1 MLLPANHIYIMHLWT
16 SLAAQKLGDNPQST
30 HRVAVLDEE
39 LCQPRK
45 CGLEC
50 IVYCPVN
57 KTGGECIVQRPEDGK
72 ALISEELCTGCGI
85 CIKKCPFDAIVIV
98 NLAREL
104 SEDKIHQ
111 YGVNSFRF
119 YRLPTPK
126 KGAVVGL
133 VGRNGMGK
141 STIVNILSGNMKP
154 NLGKYET
161 ETEWDDVLKYF
172 QGTELK
178 AYFEKIANRQLR
190 ASIKPQLVYMIP
202 KAFKGTPKEL
212 LQKYDERRVADKLIQ
227 QLGLQNI
234 LDRDLAALS
243 GGELQRLAVAVAAA
257 KDAEYYFFDEPSSY
271 NDVYQ
276 RLAVAKV
283 IKELA
288 EEGKSVMVV
297 EHDMTLLDYLSDYV
311 HIIYGEPGAYG
322 IVSTLQST
330 KVGINNFLDGFLPA
344 ENVRFREKAFRFD
357 ISTSAEDVVLDV
369 PVASYTDLSKSFPSF
384 KLQVSAG
391 RIRQGEIVG
400 IVGANALG
408 KTTFMRMLAGADKPD
423 SGKIDIGVKIS
434 YKPQYLSQDYDGDVR
449 SLMYAAYQ
457 SPIEGSVVEEQIII
471 PMGVKKL
478 YEKSVRN
485 LSGGELQ
492 KVAVAASLL
501 RQADVYALDE
511 PSAFL
516 DAEDR
521 IAVAKFLQRFVRAQG
536 RSAIIIDHDLQL
548 IDLVADTLVIFEGLP
563 GLEGRATEP
572 MKKEDG
578 MNRFL
583 KELSITYRRDET
595 TGRPRVNKEGGRL
608 DREQKQSGNYYY
620 VKQ

>member
-1 MLLPANHIYIMHLWT
+1 MGNSEAEN
-16 SLAAQKLGDNPQST
+16 T

-50 IVYCPVN
+50 IIYCPVN
-57 KTGGECIVQRPEDGK
+57 KTGGACIVQRPEDKK
-72 ALISEELCTGCGI
+72 AVISEDLCTGCGI

-98 NLAREL
+98 NLAKEL
-104 SEDKIHQ
+104 STDKIHQ
-111 YGVNSFRF
+111 YGINSFRF
-119 YRLPTPK
+119 YRLPAPK

-141 STIVNILSGNMKP
+141 STVVNVLSGNMKP
-154 NLGKYET
+154 NLGHYDREV
-161 ETEWDDVLKYF
+161 EWDEVLKYY
-172 QGTELK
+172 QGTEMK
-178 AYFEKIANRQLR
+178 SHFEKIANDTMR
-190 ASIKPQLVYMIP
+190 ASIKPQLVYLVP
-202 KAFKGTPKEL
+202 KAFKGTTKEL
-212 LQKYDERRVADKLIQ
+212 LKKYDERKVADKLIP
-227 QLGLQNI
+227 QLGLQDI
-234 LDRDLAALS
+234 LDRDISQLS

-283 IKELA
+283 MRGLA

-322 IVSTLQST
+322 IVSGMQST
-330 KVGINNFLDGFLPA
+330 KVGINNFLEGFLPA
-344 ENVRFREKAFRFD
+344 ENVRFRDKAFKFD
-357 ISTSAEDVVLDV
+357 VAAVNEDVILDV
-369 PVASYTDLSKSFPSF
+369 PTASYSGLTKSFLSF
-384 KLQVSAG
+384 KLQVAAG
-391 RIRQGEIVG
+391 KVRKGEIVG

-408 KTTFMRMLAGADKPD
+408 KTTFMRMLAGVDKPD
-423 SGKIDIGVKIS
+423 LGTIDVGAKIS
-434 YKPQYLSQDYDGDVR
+434 YKPQYLNQDYEGDVR

-457 SPIEGSVVEEQIII
+457 SPIEGSPVEDQIII

-478 YEKSVRN
+478 YEKSVKN

-501 RQADVYALDE
+501 RDADIYALDE

-521 IAVAKFLQRFVRAQG
+521 IAIAKFLQRFVRAQG
-536 RSAIIIDHDLQL
+536 KSAIIIDHDMQL
-548 IDLVADTLVIFEGLP
+548 IDLVADTMVIFEGKP
-563 GLEGRATEP
+563 GIEGSATAP
-572 MKKEDG
+572 MRKEEG

-583 KELSITYRRDET
+583 HALSITYRRDET

-620 VKQ
+620 VKSA

>member
-1 MLLPANHIYIMHLWT
+1 M
-16 SLAAQKLGDNPQST
+16 GDDPSST
-30 HRVAVLDEE
+30 HRVAVMDYE

-57 KTGGECIVQRPEDGK
+57 KTGGQCIIQREEDGK
-72 ALISEELCTGCGI
+72 ALISEDLCTGCGI

-98 NLAREL
+98 NLAKEL
-104 SEDKIHQ
+104 TEEKIHQ

-119 YRLPTPK
+119 YKLPTPK

-141 STIVNILSGNMKP
+141 STIVNILSGNIKP
-154 NLGKYET
+154 NLGNFEGET
-161 ETEWDDVLKYF
+161 SWDSVLKYF

-178 AYFEKIANRQLR
+178 SHFDKIANNQMR

-212 LQKYDERRVADKLIQ
+212 LKKYDERKVTDTLIT

-234 LDRDLAALS
+234 LERDLATLS

-257 KDAEYYFFDEPSSY
+257 KDADYYFFDEPSSY

-276 RLAVAKV
+276 RLAVARVMKD
-283 IKELA
+283 LA
-288 EEGKSVMVV
+288 DQGRSVMVV

-322 IVSTLQST
+322 IVSTLQGT
-330 KVGINNFLDGFLPA
+330 KVGINSFLEGFLQA
-344 ENVRFREKAFRFD
+344 ENVRFRDKAFRFD
-357 ISTSAEDVVLDV
+357 IATSEDSIVEDVS
-369 PVASYTDLSKSFPSF
+369 VASYSDVSKKFPSF
-384 KLQVSAG
+384 ELRVSAG
-391 RIRQGEIVG
+391 KIRRGEVVG
-400 IVGANALG
+400 MVGANALG
-408 KTTFMRMLAGADKPD
+408 KTTFMRMLAGVDKPD
-423 SGKIDIGVKIS
+423 SGKIEVGAKIS
-434 YKPQYLSQDYDGDVR
+434 YKPQYLNQDYDGDVR

-457 SPIEGSVVEEQIII
+457 APIEGSAAEEQIII
-471 PMGVKKL
+471 PLGAKKL

-501 RQADVYALDE
+501 RPADIYALDE

-521 IAVAKFLQRFVRAQG
+521 IAVAKFLQRFVKAQG
-536 RSAIIIDHDLQL
+536 KSAIIIDHDMQL
-548 IDLVADTLVIFEGLP
+548 IDLVSDTLVIFEGEP
-563 GLEGRATEP
+563 GKMGTATAP
-572 MKKEDG
+572 MRKEEG
-578 MNRFL
+578 MNKFL
-583 KELSITYRRDET
+583 QALAITYRRDET

-608 DREQKQSGNYYY
+608 DREQKDSGNYYY

>member
-1 MLLPANHIYIMHLWT
+1 
-16 SLAAQKLGDNPQST
+16 LGNSEAENT

-57 KTGGECIVQRPEDGK
+57 KTGGECIIQRPEDGK
-72 ALISEELCTGCGI
+72 AVISEDLCTGCGI

-98 NLAREL
+98 NLAKEL
-104 SEDKIHQ
+104 AEEKLHQ
-111 YGVNSFRF
+111 YGINSFRF
-119 YRLPTPK
+119 YRLPAPR

-141 STIVNILSGNMKP
+141 STIVNILSGNLKP
-154 NLGKYET
+154 NLGKYDQDDVP
-161 ETEWDDVLKYF
+161 WSDVLKYF

-178 AYFEKIANRQLR
+178 SHFEKIADGNMR
-190 ASIKPQLVYMIP
+190 ASIKPQLVYMVP
-202 KAFKGTPKEL
+202 KAFKGTSKEL
-212 LQKYDERRVADKLIQ
+212 LKKYDERKVADKLIL
-227 QLGLQNI
+227 QLGLENV
-234 LDRDLAALS
+234 LDRDIAQLS

-276 RLAVAKV
+276 RLAVGKV
-283 IKELA
+283 MRELA
-288 EEGKSVMVV
+288 EQGKSVMVV

-330 KVGINNFLDGFLPA
+330 KVGINSFLEGFLAA
-344 ENVRFREKAFRFD
+344 ENVRFRDKAFKFD
-357 ISTSAEDVVLDV
+357 VASSIDDAILDV
-369 PVASYTDLSKSFPSF
+369 AAASYSDLTKSFPSF
-384 KLQVSAG
+384 RLKVAAG
-391 RIRQGEIVG
+391 RVRKGEIVG
-400 IVGANALG
+400 MVGANALG
-408 KTTFMRMLAGADKPD
+408 KTTFMRMLAGVDKPD
-423 SGKIDIGVKIS
+423 SGTIDIGAKIS
-434 YKPQYLSQDYDGDVR
+434 YKPQYLNQDYDGDVR

-457 SPIEGSVVEEQIII
+457 SPIEGSTIEEQIII

-478 YEKSVRN
+478 YEKNVKN

-492 KVAVAASLL
+492 KVAVTASLL
-501 RQADVYALDE
+501 RQADIYALDE

-536 RSAIIIDHDLQL
+536 KSAIVIDHDMQL
-548 IDLVADTLVIFEGLP
+548 IDLVADTLVIFEGRP
-563 GLEGRATEP
+563 ALEGSATAP
-572 MKKEDG
+572 MRKEDG

-583 KELSITYRRDET
+583 KALAITYRRDET
-595 TGRPRVNKEGGRL
+595 SGRPRVNKEGGRL
-608 DREQKQSGNYYY
+608 DREQKDSGNYYY
-620 VKQ
+620 AKRS

>member
-1 MLLPANHIYIMHLWT
+1 
-16 SLAAQKLGDNPQST
+16 LGNSDAGST

-57 KTGGECIVQRPEDGK
+57 KTGGECIIQRPEDGK
-72 ALISEELCTGCGI
+72 AVISEDLCTGCGI
-85 CIKKCPFDAIVIV
+85 CIRKCPFDAIVIV
-98 NLAREL
+98 NLAKEL

-111 YGVNSFRF
+111 YGINSFRL

-141 STIVNILSGNMKP
+141 STIVNILSGNIKP
-154 NLGKYET
+154 NLGKYDQEIS
-161 ETEWDDVLKYF
+161 WDEILKYY
-172 QGTELK
+172 QGTEMK
-178 AYFEKIANRQLR
+178 SYFEKIANGTMR
-190 ASIKPQLVYMIP
+190 ASIKPQLVYLIP

-212 LQKYDERRVADKLIQ
+212 LSKYDERRVADNLVQKLD
-227 QLGLQNI
+227 LQNI
-234 LDRDLAALS
+234 LHRDIAQLS

-283 IKELA
+283 IRELA
-288 EEGKSVMVV
+288 EHGKNVMVV
-297 EHDMTLLDYLSDYV
+297 EHDMTLLDYLSDYI
-311 HIIYGEPGAYG
+311 HIVYGEPGAYG
-322 IVSTLQST
+322 IVSGMQST
-330 KVGINNFLDGFLPA
+330 KVGINNFLEGFLPA
-344 ENVRFREKAFRFD
+344 ENVRFRDKSFRFD
-357 ISTSAEDVVLDV
+357 ITSSNEDVLLD
-369 PVASYTDLSKSFPSF
+369 ASIAGYSTLTRSFPSF
-384 KLQVSAG
+384 KLKVAAG
-391 RIRQGEIVG
+391 KIRRGEIIG
-400 IVGANALG
+400 IIGANALG
-408 KTTFMRMLAGADKPD
+408 KTTFMRMLAGVDKPD
-423 SGKIDIGVKIS
+423 SGTIDVAATIS
-434 YKPQYLSQDYDGDVR
+434 YKPQYLNQDYDGDVR
-449 SLMYAAYQ
+449 SLMYMAYLN
-457 SPIEGSVVEEQIII
+457 PLEGSSVEQQIII

-478 YEKSVRN
+478 YEKSVKN

-501 RQADVYALDE
+501 RQADIYALDE

-536 RSAIIIDHDLQL
+536 KSAIIIDHDIQL
-548 IDLVADTLVIFEGLP
+548 IDLVADTLVIFEGRP
-563 GLEGRATEP
+563 GLEGSATAP
-572 MKKEDG
+572 IKKEEG

-583 KELSITYRRDET
+583 KALSITYRRDET
-595 TGRPRVNKEGGRL
+595 TGRPRVNKGGGRL
-608 DREQKQSGNYYY
+608 DREQKESGNYYY
-620 VKQ
+620 MKNQ

>member
-1 MLLPANHIYIMHLWT
+1 M
-16 SLAAQKLGDNPQST
+16 GDDPSST
-30 HRVAVLDEE
+30 HRVAVMDYE

-57 KTGGECIVQRPEDGK
+57 KTGGQCIVQREEDGK

-98 NLAREL
+98 NLAKEL
-104 SEDKIHQ
+104 SEEKIHQ

-141 STIVNILSGNMKP
+141 STIVNVLSGSMKP
-154 NLGKYET
+154 NLGNYEG
-161 ETEWDDVLKYF
+161 EASWDAVLKYF

-178 AYFEKIANRQLR
+178 SHFEKIANNQMR

-212 LQKYDERRVADKLIQ
+212 LKKYDERKVSDKLVA

-234 LDRDLAALS
+234 LDRDIATLS

-276 RLAVAKV
+276 RLAVARVMKD
-283 IKELA
+283 LA

-322 IVSTLQST
+322 IVSTLQGT
-330 KVGINNFLDGFLPA
+330 KVGINSFLEGFLQA
-344 ENVRFREKAFRFD
+344 ENVRFRDKAFRFD
-357 ISTSAEDVVLDV
+357 IATSEDAVVLDV
-369 PVASYTDLSKSFPSF
+369 PVASYSDVSKKFPSF
-384 KLQVSAG
+384 ELHVSAG
-391 RIRQGEIVG
+391 KIRKGEVVG
-400 IVGANALG
+400 MVGANALG
-408 KTTFMRMLAGADKPD
+408 KTTFMRMLAGVDKPD
-423 SGKIDIGVKIS
+423 SGKIEVGAKIS
-434 YKPQYLSQDYDGDVR
+434 YKPQYLSQEYDGDVR
-449 SLMYAAYQ
+449 SLMYTAYQ
-457 SPIEGSVVEEQIII
+457 GPIEGSPAEEQIIV
-471 PMGVKKL
+471 PLGAKKL
-478 YEKSVRN
+478 YEKSVKN

-492 KVAVAASLL
+492 KVAVATSLL
-501 RQADVYALDE
+501 RPADIYALDE

-521 IAVAKFLQRFVRAQG
+521 IAVAKFLQRFVKAQG
-536 RSAIIIDHDLQL
+536 KSAIIIDHDMQL
-548 IDLVADTLVIFEGLP
+548 IDLVSDTLVIFEGEP
-563 GLEGRATEP
+563 GIRGTATAP
-572 MKKEDG
+572 MRKEDG

-583 KELSITYRRDET
+583 KALAITYRRDET

-608 DREQKQSGNYYY
+608 DREQKDSGNYYY

>member
-1 MLLPANHIYIMHLWT
+1 MGNSEAEN
-16 SLAAQKLGDNPQST
+16 T

-39 LCQPRK
+39 LCQPKK

-50 IVYCPVN
+50 IIYCPVN
-57 KTGGECIVQRPEDGK
+57 KTGGTCIVQRPEDNK
-72 ALISEELCTGCGI
+72 AVISEDLCTGCGI

-98 NLAREL
+98 NLAKEL
-104 SEDKIHQ
+104 STDKIHQ

-119 YRLPTPK
+119 YRLPRPK

-154 NLGKYET
+154 NLGKYDEDVS
-161 ETEWDDVLKYF
+161 WDEVLKYY
-172 QGTELK
+172 QGTEMK
-178 AYFEKIANRQLR
+178 SHFEKIENGTMR
-190 ASIKPQLVYMIP
+190 ASIKPQLVYLIP
-202 KAFKGTPKEL
+202 RAFKGTTKEL
-212 LQKYDERRVADKLIQ
+212 LSKYDERKVADKLIP
-227 QLGLQNI
+227 QLGLLNI
-234 LDRDLAALS
+234 LDRDISQLS

-283 IKELA
+283 VRELA
-288 EEGKSVMVV
+288 EAGKSVMVV

-322 IVSTLQST
+322 IVSGMQST
-330 KVGINNFLDGFLPA
+330 KVGINNFLEGFLPA
-344 ENVRFREKAFRFD
+344 ENVRFRDKAFKFD
-357 ISTSAEDVVLDV
+357 VAAVNEDVILDI
-369 PVASYTDLSKSFPSF
+369 PTASYSDLAKSFPSF
-384 KLQVSAG
+384 KLKIATGKV
-391 RIRQGEIVG
+391 RKGEIVG

-408 KTTFMRMLAGADKPD
+408 KTTFMRMLAGVDKPD
-423 SGKIDIGVKIS
+423 SGMIDVGAKIS
-434 YKPQYLSQDYDGDVR
+434 YKPQYLNQDYEGDVR
-449 SLMYAAYQ
+449 SLMYTAYQ
-457 SPIEGSVVEEQIII
+457 SPIEGSTVEEQIIM
-471 PMGVKKL
+471 PMNVKKL
-478 YEKSVRN
+478 YEKSVKN

-501 RQADVYALDE
+501 READIYALDE

-521 IAVAKFLQRFVRAQG
+521 IAIGKFLQRFVRAQG
-536 RSAIIIDHDLQL
+536 KSAIIIDHDMQL
-548 IDLVADTLVIFEGLP
+548 IDLVADTMIIFEGKP
-563 GLEGRATEP
+563 GLEGFATAP
-572 MKKEDG
+572 MRKEEG

-583 KELSITYRRDET
+583 KALSITYRRDET
-595 TGRPRVNKEGGRL
+595 TGRPRVNKEDGRL

-620 VKQ
+620 VKNP

>member
-1 MLLPANHIYIMHLWT
+1 MYIMHYCKNYM
-16 SLAAQKLGDNPQST
+16 QLGNSEAENT
-30 HRVAVLDEE
+30 HRVAVLDDE
-39 LCQPRK
+39 LCQPKK

-57 KTGGECIVQRPEDGK
+57 KTGGECIIQRPDSGK
-72 ALISEELCTGCGI
+72 ALISEDLCTGCGI

-98 NLAREL
+98 NLAKEL
-104 SEDKIHQ
+104 SEDKVHQ

-133 VGRNGMGK
+133 VGRNSMGK

-154 NLGKYET
+154 NLGKYDQEIS
-161 ETEWDDVLKYF
+161 WDEILKYY
-172 QGTELK
+172 QGTEMK
-178 AYFEKIANRQLR
+178 SHFEKIANGAMR
-190 ASIKPQLVYMIP
+190 ASIKPQLVYLIP

-212 LQKYDERRVADKLIQ
+212 LKRYDERKVTDKLVP

-234 LDRDLAALS
+234 LNRDIAQLS
-243 GGELQRLAVAVAAA
+243 GGELQRLAVAIAAA

-276 RLAVAKV
+276 RLIVAKV
-283 IKELA
+283 IRDLA
-288 EEGKSVMVV
+288 EQGKNVMVV

-322 IVSTLQST
+322 IVSGMQST
-330 KVGINNFLDGFLPA
+330 KVGINNFLEGFLPN
-344 ENVRFREKAFRFD
+344 ENVRFRDKAFRFD
-357 ISTSAEDVVLDV
+357 ITSSNEDLLLDI
-369 PVASYTDLSKSFPSF
+369 PIASYGDLTKSFQSF
-384 KLQVSAG
+384 KLNVSAG
-391 RIRQGEIVG
+391 KIRRGEIIG
-400 IVGANALG
+400 IIGANALG
-408 KTTFMRMLAGADKPD
+408 KTTFMRMLAGVDKPD
-423 SGKIDIGVKIS
+423 SGKIDLGATIS
-434 YKPQYLSQDYDGDVR
+434 YKPQYLNQEYDGDVR
-449 SLMYAAYQ
+449 SLMYMAYLN
-457 SPIEGSVVEEQIII
+457 PIEGSAIEQQIIV

-478 YEKSVRN
+478 YEKNVKN

-501 RQADVYALDE
+501 RQADIYALDE

-521 IAVAKFLQRFVRAQG
+521 IAVAKFLQRFIRAQG
-536 RSAIIIDHDLQL
+536 KSAIIIDHDVHL
-548 IDLVADTLVIFEGLP
+548 IDLVSDSLVIFEGQP
-563 GLEGRATEP
+563 GLQGSATEP
-572 MKKEDG
+572 IKKEEG

-608 DREQKQSGNYYY
+608 DREQKESGNYYY
-620 VKQ
+620 MKIQ

>member
-1 MLLPANHIYIMHLWT
+1 MG
-16 SLAAQKLGDNPQST
+16 SGDPSST
-30 HRVAVLDEE
+30 HRVAVMDYE

-57 KTGGECIVQRPEDGK
+57 KTGGECIIQREEDGK
-72 ALISEELCTGCGI
+72 ALISEDLCTGCGI

-98 NLAREL
+98 NLAKEL

-126 KGAVVGL
+126 KGGVVGL

-141 STIVNILSGNMKP
+141 STIVNVLSGNMKP
-154 NLGKYET
+154 NLGRFDAEPGW
-161 ETEWDDVLKYF
+161 EEVLKYF

-178 AYFEKIANRQLR
+178 AHFEKIAAGQLR

-212 LQKYDERRVADKLIQ
+212 LKKYDERNISDMLVG
-227 QLGLQNI
+227 QLGLKNV
-234 LDRDLAALS
+234 LERDLATLS

-257 KDAEYYFFDEPSSY
+257 KDADYYFFDEPSSY
-271 NDVYQ
+271 NDVFQ

-283 IKELA
+283 MRGLA
-288 EEGKSVMVV
+288 EQGKSVMVV

-322 IVSTLQST
+322 IVSALQST
-330 KVGINNFLDGFLPA
+330 KVGINNFLEGYLPA
-344 ENVRFREKAFRFD
+344 ENVRFREKAFHFD
-357 ISTSAEDVVLDV
+357 VASSVDDVVEELT
-369 PVASYTDLSKSFPSF
+369 VASYTDISKVFPSF
-384 KLQVSAG
+384 RLKVSAG
-391 RIRQGEIVG
+391 NIRRGEIVG

-408 KTTFMRMLAGADKPD
+408 KTTFMRMIAGVDKPD
-423 SGKIDIGVKIS
+423 SGKIEIGAKIS
-434 YKPQYLSQDYDGDVR
+434 YKPQYLSQEYDGDVR
-449 SLMYAAYQ
+449 SLLYTAYQ
-457 SPIEGSVVEEQIII
+457 GPIENSPIEEQIII
-471 PMGVKKL
+471 PLGIKKL
-478 YEKSVRN
+478 LEKSIKN

-501 RQADVYALDE
+501 RQADIYALDE

-521 IAVAKFLQRFVRAQG
+521 IAVAKFLQRFVKAQG

-548 IDLVADTLVIFEGLP
+548 IDLVADTLVIFEGEP
-563 GLEGRATEP
+563 GLEGHATAP
-572 MKKEDG
+572 MRKEDG

-583 KELSITYRRDET
+583 RTLAITYRRDET

-608 DREQKQSGNYYY
+608 DRGQKDSGNYYY
-620 VKQ
+620 TRQQ

>member
-1 MLLPANHIYIMHLWT
+1 
-16 SLAAQKLGDNPQST
+16 LGGDPQST

-45 CGLEC
+45 CNLEC
-50 IVYCPVN
+50 IIYCPVN

-98 NLAREL
+98 NLAKEL
-104 SEDKIHQ
+104 SEEKIHQ
-111 YGVNSFRF
+111 FGINSFRF
-119 YRLPTPK
+119 YRLPAPK

-141 STIVNILSGNMKP
+141 STIVNILSGNMQP
-154 NLGKYET
+154 NLGNYDGQSS
-161 ETEWDDVLKYF
+161 WDDVLKYF

-178 AYFEKIANRQLR
+178 AHFEKIVNHQIR
-190 ASIKPQLVYMIP
+190 ASIKPQLVYNIP
-202 KAFKGTPKEL
+202 KAFKGSPKEL
-212 LQKYDERRVADKLIQ
+212 LQKYDERKVADHLIDE
-227 QLGLQNI
+227 LGLQNI
-234 LDRDLAALS
+234 LDRDLATLS

-283 IKELA
+283 IKGLA

-297 EHDMTLLDYLSDYV
+297 EHDLTLLDYLSDYV
-311 HIIYGEPGAYG
+311 HILYGEPGAYG

-357 ISTSAEDVVLDV
+357 ISSSIDDVILDV
-369 PVASYTDLSKSFPSF
+369 PIASYTELSKSFPSF
-384 KLQVSAG
+384 KLHVSAG
-391 RIRQGEIVG
+391 KIRKGEIMG

-408 KTTFMRMLAGADKPD
+408 KTTFMRMLAGVDKPD
-423 SGKIDIGVKIS
+423 SGKIDMEVKIS
-434 YKPQYLSQDYDGDVR
+434 YKPQYLSQDYEGDVR

-457 SPIEGSVVEEQIII
+457 NPIEGSAAEEQIII

-478 YEKSVRN
+478 FDKSVKH

-521 IAVAKFLQRFVRAQG
+521 IVVAKFLQRFVRAQG

-548 IDLVADTLVIFEGLP
+548 IDLVADSLLIFGGKP
-563 GLEGRATEP
+563 GLEGRASQP
-572 MKKEDG
+572 VRKEDG
-578 MNRFL
+578 MNAFL

-620 VKQ
+620 IKR

>member
-1 MLLPANHIYIMHLWT
+1 MYITHYCKNYILLGNSEAEN
-16 SLAAQKLGDNPQST
+16 T

-39 LCQPRK
+39 LCQPKK

-57 KTGGECIVQRPEDGK
+57 KTGGACIVQRPEDNK
-72 ALISEELCTGCGI
+72 ALISEDLCTGCGI

-98 NLAREL
+98 NLAKEL
-104 SEDKIHQ
+104 SEDKVHQ
-111 YGVNSFRF
+111 YGINSFRF

-141 STIVNILSGNMKP
+141 STIVNVLSGSMKP
-154 NLGKYET
+154 NLGKYDQQEVS
-161 ETEWDDVLKYF
+161 WDEVLKYY

-178 AYFEKIANRQLR
+178 SHFEKIASGNMR
-190 ASIKPQLVYMIP
+190 ASIKPQLVYLIP
-202 KAFKGTPKEL
+202 KAFKGTTKEL
-212 LQKYDERRVADKLIQ
+212 LKKYDERKVADKLIQ
-227 QLGLQNI
+227 QLSLQNI
-234 LDRDLAALS
+234 LDRDIAQLS

-283 IKELA
+283 IRELA
-288 EEGKSVMVV
+288 EQGKSVMVV

-311 HIIYGEPGAYG
+311 HLIYGEPGAYG
-322 IVSTLQST
+322 IVSGMQST
-330 KVGINNFLDGFLPA
+330 KVGINNFLEGFLPA
-344 ENVRFREKAFRFD
+344 ENVRFRDKAFKFD
-357 ISTSAEDVVLDV
+357 ITSSNDDVILDI
-369 PVASYTDLSKSFPSF
+369 PAASYSDLTKSFPSF
-384 KLQVSAG
+384 NLKVAAG
-391 RIRQGEIVG
+391 KVRKGEIVG

-408 KTTFMRMLAGADKPD
+408 KTTFMRMLAGIDKPD
-423 SGKIDIGVKIS
+423 SGKIDVGAKIS
-434 YKPQYLSQDYDGDVR
+434 YKPQYLNQDYEGDVR

-457 SPIEGSVVEEQIII
+457 NPIEGSSVEEQIII

-478 YEKSVRN
+478 YDKSVKN

-492 KVAVAASLL
+492 KVAVVASLL
-501 RQADVYALDE
+501 RQADIYALDE

-521 IAVAKFLQRFVRAQG
+521 IAVAKFLQRFVRAQDK
-536 RSAIIIDHDLQL
+536 SAIIIDHDMKL
-548 IDLVADTLVIFEGLP
+548 IDLVADTLVIFEGRP
-563 GLEGRATEP
+563 ALEGSATTP
-572 MKKEDG
+572 IHKEEG

-583 KELSITYRRDET
+583 KALSITYRRDET

-620 VKQ
+620 VKNQ

>member
-1 MLLPANHIYIMHLWT
+1 MGNSEAEN
-16 SLAAQKLGDNPQST
+16 T

-39 LCQPRK
+39 LCQPKK

-50 IVYCPVN
+50 IIYCPVN
-57 KTGGECIVQRPEDGK
+57 KTGGACIIQRPEDNK
-72 ALISEELCTGCGI
+72 ALISEDLCTGCGI

-98 NLAREL
+98 NLAKEL
-104 SEDKIHQ
+104 ATDKIHQ
-111 YGVNSFRF
+111 YGINSFRF

-133 VGRNGMGK
+133 IGRNGMGK
-141 STIVNILSGNMKP
+141 STIVNVLSGNMKP
-154 NLGKYET
+154 NLGKYDQDVS
-161 ETEWDDVLKYF
+161 WDEVLKYY
-172 QGTELK
+172 QGTEMK
-178 AYFEKIANRQLR
+178 SHFEKIANNTMR
-190 ASIKPQLVYMIP
+190 ASIKPQLVYLIP
-202 KAFKGTPKEL
+202 RAFKGTTKEL
-212 LQKYDERRVADKLIQ
+212 LSKYDERKVADKLIL

-234 LDRDLAALS
+234 LDRDISQLS

-283 IKELA
+283 MRELA
-288 EEGKSVMVV
+288 EAGKSVMVV

-322 IVSTLQST
+322 IVSGMQST
-330 KVGINNFLDGFLPA
+330 KVGINNFLEGFLPA
-344 ENVRFREKAFRFD
+344 ENVRFRDKAFKFD
-357 ISTSAEDVVLDV
+357 ISAINEDVISDV
-369 PVASYTDLSKSFPSF
+369 PVAKYSDLAKSFPSF
-384 KLQVSAG
+384 SLRIAAG
-391 RIRQGEIVG
+391 NVRKGEIVG

-408 KTTFMRMLAGADKPD
+408 KTTFMRMLAGVDKPD
-423 SGKIDIGVKIS
+423 SGTIDVGAKIS
-434 YKPQYLSQDYDGDVR
+434 YKPQYLNQDYEGDVR

-457 SPIEGSVVEEQIII
+457 SPIEGSPVEEQIII

-492 KVAVAASLL
+492 KVAVTASLL
-501 RQADVYALDE
+501 READIYAMDE

-521 IAVAKFLQRFVRAQG
+521 ISIAKFLQRFVRAQG
-536 RSAIIIDHDLQL
+536 KSAIIIDHDMQL
-548 IDLVADTLVIFEGLP
+548 IDLVADAMVIFEGQP
-563 GLEGRATEP
+563 GLSGSATAP
-572 MKKEDG
+572 MRKEEG

-583 KELSITYRRDET
+583 KALSITYRRDET

-608 DREQKQSGNYYY
+608 DRGQKQSGDYYY
-620 VKQ
+620 VKNR

>member
-1 MLLPANHIYIMHLWT
+1 
-16 SLAAQKLGDNPQST
+16 LGNSEAEST

-57 KTGGECIVQRPEDGK
+57 KTGGECIIQRPDDDK
-72 ALISEELCTGCGI
+72 AVISEDLCTGCGI
-85 CIKKCPFDAIVIV
+85 CIRKCPFDAIVIV
-98 NLAREL
+98 NLAKEL
-104 SEDKIHQ
+104 SEDKVHQ
-111 YGVNSFRF
+111 YGINSFRF
-119 YRLPTPK
+119 YRLPTLK

-154 NLGKYET
+154 NLGKYDQEIS
-161 ETEWDDVLKYF
+161 WDEILKYY
-172 QGTELK
+172 QGTEMK
-178 AYFEKIANRQLR
+178 SHFEKIANGTMR
-190 ASIKPQLVYMIP
+190 ASIKPQLVYLIP

-212 LQKYDERRVADKLIQ
+212 LKRYDERKVTDKLVP

-234 LDRDLAALS
+234 LDRDIAQLS
-243 GGELQRLAVAVAAA
+243 GGELQRLAVAIAAA

-276 RLAVAKV
+276 RLTVAKV
-283 IKELA
+283 IRELA
-288 EEGKSVMVV
+288 EQGKNVMVV

-322 IVSTLQST
+322 IVSGMQST
-330 KVGINNFLDGFLPA
+330 KVGINNFLEGFLPT
-344 ENVRFREKAFRFD
+344 ENVRFRDKAFRFD
-357 ISTSAEDVVLDV
+357 IASSNEDVLLDI
-369 PVASYTDLSKSFPSF
+369 PIASYGDLTKSFPSF
-384 KLQVSAG
+384 KLHVAG
-391 RIRQGEIVG
+391 GKIRRGG
-400 IVGANALG
+400 IIGIIGANALG
-408 KTTFMRMLAGADKPD
+408 KTTFMRMLAGVDKPD
-423 SGKIDIGVKIS
+423 SGKIDIGATIS
-434 YKPQYLSQDYDGDVR
+434 YKPQYLNQDYDGDVR
-449 SLMYAAYQ
+449 SLMYTAYMN
-457 SPIEGSVVEEQIII
+457 PIEGSSVEQQIII
-471 PMGVKKL
+471 PLGVKKL
-478 YEKSVRN
+478 FEKNVKN

-501 RQADVYALDE
+501 RQADIYALDE

-536 RSAIIIDHDLQL
+536 KSAIIIDHDIQL
-548 IDLVADTLVIFEGLP
+548 IDLVADSLVIFEGQQ
-563 GLEGRATEP
+563 GVEGSATEP
-572 MKKEDG
+572 IKKEEG

-583 KELSITYRRDET
+583 KALSITYRRDET

-608 DREQKQSGNYYY
+608 DREQKESGNYYY
-620 VKQ
+620 TKIQ

>member
-1 MLLPANHIYIMHLWT
+1 VGNSEAEN
-16 SLAAQKLGDNPQST
+16 T
-30 HRVAVLDEE
+30 HRVAVLDDE
-39 LCQPRK
+39 LCQPKK

-57 KTGGECIVQRPEDGK
+57 KTGGECIIQRPDDGK
-72 ALISEELCTGCGI
+72 AVISEDLCTGCGI
-85 CIKKCPFDAIVIV
+85 CIRKCPFDAIVIV
-98 NLAREL
+98 NLAKEL
-104 SEDKIHQ
+104 SEDKVHQ
-111 YGVNSFRF
+111 YGINSFRF

-141 STIVNILSGNMKP
+141 STIVNILSGNIKP
-154 NLGKYET
+154 NLGKYDQEIS
-161 ETEWDDVLKYF
+161 WDDILKYY
-172 QGTELK
+172 QGTEMK
-178 AYFEKIANRQLR
+178 SHFEKIANGKMR
-190 ASIKPQLVYMIP
+190 ASIKPQLVYLIP

-212 LQKYDERRVADKLIQ
+212 LMRYDERKVTDKLIP

-234 LDRDLAALS
+234 LDRDIAQLS
-243 GGELQRLAVAVAAA
+243 GGELQRLAVAIAAA

-276 RLAVAKV
+276 RLIVAKV
-283 IKELA
+283 IRELA
-288 EEGKSVMVV
+288 EQGKNVMVV

-322 IVSTLQST
+322 IVSGMQST
-330 KVGINNFLDGFLPA
+330 KVGINNFLEGFLPA

-357 ISTSAEDVVLDV
+357 ITSSNEDVLLDISI
-369 PVASYTDLSKSFPSF
+369 ASYGDLTKSFPSF
-384 KLQVSAG
+384 KLKVAAG
-391 RIRQGEIVG
+391 MIRRGEIIGV
-400 IVGANALG
+400 IGANALG
-408 KTTFMRMLAGADKPD
+408 KTTFMRMLAGVDKPD
-423 SGKIDIGVKIS
+423 SGKIDAGATIS
-434 YKPQYLSQDYDGDVR
+434 YKPQYLSQEYDGNVR
-449 SLMYAAYQ
+449 SLMYMAYLN
-457 SPIEGSVVEEQIII
+457 SIEGSSVEQQIII

-478 YEKSVRN
+478 YEKNVKN

-501 RQADVYALDE
+501 RQADIYALDE

-521 IAVAKFLQRFVRAQG
+521 IAIAKFLQRFVRAQG
-536 RSAIIIDHDLQL
+536 KSAIIIDHDIQL
-548 IDLVADTLVIFEGLP
+548 IDLVADSLVIFEGRP
-563 GLEGRATEP
+563 GIEGSATEP
-572 MKKEDG
+572 IKKEKG

-583 KELSITYRRDET
+583 KALSITYRRDET

-608 DREQKQSGNYYY
+608 DREQKESGNYYY
-620 VKQ
+620 MKIQ

>member
-1 MLLPANHIYIMHLWT
+1 MGNSEAEN
-16 SLAAQKLGDNPQST
+16 T

-72 ALISEELCTGCGI
+72 AVISEDLCTGCGI

-104 SEDKIHQ
+104 THEKMHQ
-111 YGVNSFRF
+111 YGINSFRF

-126 KGAVVGL
+126 KGSVVGL

-141 STIVNILSGNMKP
+141 STIVNVLSGNLKP
-154 NLGKYET
+154 NLGKYDSDVS
-161 ETEWDDVLKYF
+161 WDEILKYF

-178 AYFEKIANRQLR
+178 PHFEKIAAGTLR
-190 ASIKPQLVYMIP
+190 ASIKPQLVYLIP

-212 LQKYDERRVADKLIQ
+212 LKKYDERKVADKLVS
-227 QLGLQNI
+227 QLDLENV
-234 LDRDLAALS
+234 LDRDISLLS

-276 RLAVAKV
+276 RLSVAKV
-283 IKELA
+283 MKELA
-288 EEGKSVMVV
+288 EQGKSVMVV
-297 EHDMTLLDYLSDYV
+297 EHDLTLLDYLSDYV
-311 HIIYGEPGAYG
+311 HLLYGEPGAYG
-322 IVSTLQST
+322 IVSGLQST
-330 KVGINNFLDGFLPA
+330 KVGINNFLEGFIPA
-344 ENVRFREKAFRFD
+344 ENVRFRDKAFKFD
-357 ISTSAEDVVLDV
+357 ISSSIDDVILDI
-369 PVASYTDLSKSFPSF
+369 PVASYTDLKKTYPSF
-384 KLQVSAG
+384 TLGVSAG
-391 RIRQGEIVG
+391 RIRKGEIVG
-400 IVGANALG
+400 VVGANALG
-408 KTTFMRMLAGADKPD
+408 KTTFMKMLAGVEKPD
-423 SGKIDIGVKIS
+423 LGSIDMGAKIS
-434 YKPQYLSQDYDGDVR
+434 YKPQYLNQEADGDVR
-449 SLMYAAYQ
+449 SLLYTAYQ
-457 SPIEGSVVEEQIII
+457 NVIEGSSVEEQIII

-478 YEKSVRN
+478 YDKNVRT

-492 KVAVAASLL
+492 KVAVTASLL
-501 RQADVYALDE
+501 RQADIYALDE

-536 RSAIIIDHDLQL
+536 RSAIIIEHDMQL
-548 IDLVADTLVIFEGLP
+548 IDLVSDTLVIFEGNP
-563 GLEGRATEP
+563 GREGSATAP
-572 MKKEDG
+572 MRKEDG

-583 KELSITYRRDET
+583 KALSITYRRDET
-595 TGRPRVNKEGGRL
+595 TGRPRVNKEAGRL
-608 DREQKQSGNYYY
+608 DREQKQAGNYYY
-620 VKQ
+620 VKSN

>member
-1 MLLPANHIYIMHLWT
+1 MGNSEAEN
-16 SLAAQKLGDNPQST
+16 T

-50 IVYCPVN
+50 IIYCPVN
-57 KTGGECIVQRPEDGK
+57 KTGGECIVQRPEDNK
-72 ALISEELCTGCGI
+72 AVISEDLCTGCGI

-104 SEDKIHQ
+104 SEEKVHQ
-111 YGVNSFRF
+111 YGINSFRF

-126 KGAVVGL
+126 KGSVVGL

-141 STIVNILSGNMKP
+141 STVVNVLSGNLKP
-154 NLGKYET
+154 NLGKYNSEVS
-161 ETEWDDVLKYF
+161 WDEVLKYF

-178 AYFEKIANRQLR
+178 SHFEKIASGTMR
-190 ASIKPQLVYMIP
+190 ASIKPQLVYLIP
-202 KAFKGTPKEL
+202 KAFKGIPKEL
-212 LQKYDERRVADKLIQ
+212 LKKYDERSVTDKLVQ
-227 QLGLQNI
+227 QLGLENI
-234 LDRDLAALS
+234 LDRDVAQLS

-283 IKELA
+283 MKELA
-288 EEGKSVMVV
+288 EAGKSVMVV

-311 HIIYGEPGAYG
+311 HILYGEPGAYG

-330 KVGINNFLDGFLPA
+330 KVGINNFLEGFLPA
-344 ENVRFREKAFRFD
+344 ENVRFRDKAFKFD
-357 ISTSAEDVVLDV
+357 VASSIDDVILDV
-369 PVASYTDLSKSFPSF
+369 PVASYSDLRKSFPSF
-384 KLQVSAG
+384 TLSISAG
-391 RIRQGEIVG
+391 KVRKGEVVG
-400 IVGANALG
+400 VVGANALG
-408 KTTFMRMLAGADKPD
+408 KTTFMKMLAGVDKPD
-423 SGKIDIGVKIS
+423 SGTIDIGARIS
-434 YKPQYLSQDYDGDVR
+434 YKPQYLNQDYEGDVR
-449 SLMYAAYQ
+449 SLLYTAYQ
-457 SPIEGSVVEEQIII
+457 SAIEGSSVEDQIII

-478 YEKSVRN
+478 YEKNVKT

-492 KVAVAASLL
+492 KVAVTAALL
-501 RQADVYALDE
+501 READIYALDE

-521 IAVAKFLQRFVRAQG
+521 IAIAKFLQRFVRAQG
-536 RSAIIIDHDLQL
+536 RSAIIIEHDMQL
-548 IDLVADTLVIFEGLP
+548 IDLVADTLVIFEGEP
-563 GLEGRATEP
+563 GRQGLATAP
-572 MKKEDG
+572 MRKEDG

-583 KELSITYRRDET
+583 KALSITYRRDET
-595 TGRPRVNKEGGRL
+595 TGRPRVNKESGRL

-620 VKQ
+620 VKNH